1 MGLAKKAKV
10 IIIIALIV
18 IVIAC
23 LGVFFYLKFFDD
35 SWIVKID
42 GEKYSTANFQE
53 RLSRMDPEAQEF
65 LRAQPR
71 PFIEGYIAH
80 LLLLREAKK
89 SQKVEKGQK
98 LDEGALINAYLMK
111 KSEQLPPITDK
122 EVEDFYQE
130 FKERFAGKTKAE
142 VLPYIKFMLEQR
154 RLYGQVEKLMEELR
168 HQAKVEINER
178 ALAKVAQGPRPQHKG
193 GKDLEQ
199 ALKSGKPVLA
209 EFGADNC
216 APCRE
221 LRPILQKIKTEYTG
235 RLEVIVID
243 VRYEREVADKY
254 RIMVIPTLVFFD
266 RSGKEQSR
274 IHGFLSEDKLKEK
287 LAALDDSLKPAPVK

>member
-111 KSEQLPPITDK
+111 KSEQSPPITDK